1 MKKNKKIRLEEK
13 EDKKA
18 KKIPLSKYTRGGK
31 SSSLIALESFLVIV
45 LSVSISVAMKGKAGI
60 YVGILMLFAFAT
72 SIAGFVIGINSFREE
87 NKFMRY
93 TYIGTIANA
102 VIWIVILG
110 MYLIY
115 I

>member
-1 MKKNKKIRLEEK
+1 MRKSKKVRLEEK

-18 KKIPLSKYTRGGK
+18 KKIPLRKYTKGGK
-31 SSSLIALESFLVIV
+31 SSTLIAIESLLVI
-45 LSVSISVAMKGKAGI
+45 
-60 YVGILMLFAFAT
+60 ILA
-72 SIAGFVIGINSFREE
+72 IARFIVGINSFKEE
-87 NKFMRY
+87 NKFMMY

-102 VIWIVILG
+102 VIWLGVLG